1 MLYTEADL
9 DIEYNA
15 GYRKGYDNGY
25 DDGYYTAYIYYIF
38 ALSSLHAEL
47 KEKEEEIER
56 LKNK

>member
-9 DIEYNA
+9 DMEYDA

-38 ALSSLHAEL
+38 ALSGLRAEL
-47 KEKEEEIER
+47 EEKR
-56 LKNK
+56 RRN